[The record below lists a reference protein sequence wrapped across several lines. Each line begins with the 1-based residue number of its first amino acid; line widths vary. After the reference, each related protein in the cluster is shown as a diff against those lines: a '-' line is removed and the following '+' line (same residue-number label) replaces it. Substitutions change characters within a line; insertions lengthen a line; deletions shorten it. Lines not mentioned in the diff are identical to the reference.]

1 MRCEEVRQTLLEDW
15 SQDVTESTR
24 THLSGCP
31 ECRLY
36 ARDLG
41 FLRGGF
47 LALASEPAP
56 EPSWGFAERLLRRLE
71 VGAATQTVAEEFFER
86 VGRRV
91 VYAAGTLALM
101 LILVLA
107 VPSSGPLRD
116 ATAAELYWAQ
126 SDVASVGNDAGFS
139 DESLDSSDVAQAPTA
154 TEESET
160 GNKP

>member
-1 MRCEEVRQTLLEDW
+1 MRCEEVRKTLLEGW
-15 SQDVTESTR
+15 LQDLAEPAR

-41 FLRGGF
+41 LLRGGF
-47 LALASEPAP
+47 LALAREPVP
-56 EPSWGFAERLLRRLE
+56 EPSWGFAERLLRRLDE
-71 VGAATQTVAEEFFER
+71 SAATQTFAEEFFER

-91 VYAAGTLALM
+91 VYVAGTLAL
-101 LILVLA
+101 LLLLVLA

-139 DESLDSSDVAQAPTA
+139 DESLENSDAAQAPSA

>member
-41 FLRGGF
+41 LLRGGF
-47 LALASEPAP
+47 LALAHEPVP
-56 EPSWGFAERLLRRLE
+56 EPSWGFAERLLRRLDE
-71 VGAATQTVAEEFFER
+71 SAATQTFAEEFFER

-91 VYAAGTLALM
+91 VYAAGTLAL
-101 LILVLA
+101 LFLLVLA

-116 ATAAELYWAQ
+116 STAAELYWAQ
-126 SDVASVGNDAGFS
+126 SDVASMGNDVGFNE
-139 DESLDSSDVAQAPTA
+139 ESLDSSDAAQAPTA
-154 TEESET
+154 TEESES